1 MMGQLFFGILND
13 GKPIRTISRKSSDRT
28 KKKLK
33 VSCFTLI
40 DNQIWSLDTRMV
52 RFKFT
57 ILITMNSKGKMV
69 AHDKCIMLISLTN
82 SGKLITSSSDRTIKI
97 WSLKSDKINFVKK
110 LDQSKNEVIEF
121 VVLNDIV
128 RGSFY
133 GLEIFDLITGYRTQS
148 FETKFSVDKLK
159 FWPV

>member
-1 MMGQLFFGILND
+1 
-13 GKPIRTISRKSSDRT
+13 
-28 KKKLK
+28 
-33 VSCFTLI
+33 
-40 DNQIWSLDTRMV
+40 MV